1 MPPSR
6 SIADGEPEPNLSRHL
21 VAEVRHL
28 VRLAR
33 ELAEQMGADP
43 DDHEL
48 IENHVLAAAG
58 AVEAQLGAHD
68 GADVGPRGAEAEEDE
83 G

>member
-1 MPPSR
+1 M
-6 SIADGEPEPNLSRHL
+6 
-21 VAEVRHL
+21 
-28 VRLAR
+28 RLAR

-48 IENHVLAAAG
+48 IENHVLAAAA
-58 AVEAQLGAHD
+58 AVEQQLGAHD